1 MSVKVCLKC
10 RHKTPF
16 EGTPPLACESC
27 GAIFSKVEEAMRQ
40 GPASRPATP
49 AKPAAAP
56 RTPKSREQIANYAHE
71 LRQDSLYPTWRELVK
86 WGTRLWYAAAIIG
99 LVVTAVSTRMA
110 FLPMLGA
117 FGVALVVI
125 IFARA
130 TKELSLMLTDL
141 ADAAVRQAAHLERQP
156 SP

>member
-10 RHKTPF
+10 RHKTAF
-16 EGTPPLACESC
+16 ENTAPLACESC
-27 GAIFSKVEEAMRQ
+27 GAIYSKVEEALRQ
-40 GPASRPATP
+40 GPASRPAERPTP
-49 AKPAAAP
+49 DRKP
-56 RTPKSREQIANYAHE
+56 RTPTSREHIAQFAEE
-71 LRQDSLYPTWRELVK
+71 LRRDSLYPTWRELVK

-117 FGVALVVI
+117 FGVALLVI

-141 ADAAVRQAAHLERQP
+141 SDAAVRQAAHLERQP
-156 SP
+156 TP